1 MFQNFRRLAR
11 GKTITTPKLLWPV
24 NFFYKKHI
32 PILIENQIGDRHP
45 INPDYFFLVD
55 SQHYWTE
62 YHPVNVISVM
72 INSGF
77 FYFHIPAC
85 KYELF
90 EFFTEVDVRSRKD
103 NSGSDWLMIYWP
115 LLCNLLCW
123 FRFCFWIG
131 SYCSMGF
138 FVHGFNLSTTTNQ
151 WVNN

>member
-11 GKTITTPKLLWPV
+11 EKTITTPKLLWPV

-72 INSGF
+72 INSVF
-77 FYFHIPAC
+77 FYFHIPAS

-90 EFFTEVDVRSRKD
+90 EFFLQRLMWDQGKTTLVVIDWWYTDLFFVTSFAGLD
-103 NSGSDWLMIYWP
+103 FASGSALIAAWAFLYMASI
-115 LLCNLLCW
+115 CQQQQINE
-123 FRFCFWIG
+123 
-131 SYCSMGF
+131 
-138 FVHGFNLSTTTNQ
+138 
-151 WVNN
+151 